1 MRNYAKYVVSF
12 GLCFP
17 QIAGAVGLGTLKVDS
32 TLNRPLKAYIR
43 LTIGD
48 GTPLDGIKVKLASP
62 EAFQRAGIN
71 RPYFLSK
78 LQFQVMRLNG
88 RPVIKISSLERVE
101 QPYMNVLL
109 DVTWAKGQFYRAYT
123 ILLDPPGYEI
133 ELKESLPT
141 QKAIVPKIYRSKLS
155 QSATTPIKTSVVDAP
170 KVKAENIN
178 KAVDVNTQ
186 VAAMFGPTKDK
197 DDLWQIAL
205 KYKPQNASID
215 QVMIAIVQL
224 NPGAF
229 TQDNINGLKLGTT
242 LKIPSYQ
249 AIMSVSKADA
259 AKEVEA
265 HKKAWTDKT
274 PIEHVIE
281 PASIQPQ
288 LSSESKVQQDNV
300 KPESLDPEKPAVIEN
315 ADTAAKAS
323 QSTED
328 ASQVKSALQAAQ
340 ETNQQQTSSTQ
351 STFAEQQQ
359 PMKSIQQLPPKKQKL
374 FDAYMPV
381 PTLLKQVIKEPT
393 VDPQKADKPLANNTL
408 DKQKIVITPEGTTP
422 SQSQT
427 TNEAPLTLDS
437 ERMKTA
443 KAEANPTMSGIKSL
457 ENNNRILKQQLQA
470 LTKKS
475 DLLEK
480 KLELSIQKDQDV
492 QEKVRLL
499 MKVIEADYQVTP
511 DGQLIKR
518 DSIKQS
524 SEANADSLSLMDIIS
539 LVVMILAVTTT
550 AGFAWL
556 YFRQQQSM
564 RLTELQDDD
573 IDDDLDEDAALASM
587 TNGAAVEENVEKRGS
602 SGAAVI
608 SQATTDVDIGSNEEE
623 LNSSDEQSNEIEDSQ
638 ADVVAADVEG
648 ADEVGMQ
655 SLDEEQLEG
664 ESELDIS
671 AMSEHLDDSGDID
684 DLVAELSQP
693 TKTAAPKVEVE
704 ADKAKSEKPVE
715 KEGVKLSSPKAGN
728 KVDVADDT
736 AKKSSAM
743 LQSILQTSEL
753 PSGESKAP
761 AKDSKSNAA
770 ASISKP
776 TVEVSEPSDALDMN
790 VDDSVTAPDE
800 KNDNGLAFD
809 LSDIS
814 VDPSPSDEPKV
825 EKVSDKEGSGEDNSL
840 DFVLDDLPKAKD
852 EVKEKPV
859 EVSNKDSEDNSL
871 DFDLSDISI
880 ATISEESTDGDKT
893 SETAVEVEKDNDYS
907 LDFDLSMDEPVEP
920 KQAVDTEP
928 KDSESMEVAPEH
940 ENKESIFEP
949 VVSEPEE
956 EVAFTKGVNMSTQ
969 LALAETYIAMED
981 WESAK
986 TSLEEVIQGGT
997 PEQKVK
1003 AEQLLT
1009 TLPK

>member
-274 PIEHVIE
+274 PIVHVIE

-300 KPESLDPEKPAVIEN
+300 KPESLDLEKTAVIEN
-315 ADTAAKAS
+315 ADSAAKLS

-393 VDPQKADKPLANNTL
+393 VDPQKADQPLANNAL
-408 DKQKIVITPEGTTP
+408 DKQKIVITPEGTAP

-457 ENNNRILKQQLQA
+457 ENNNRILKQQVQA

-492 QEKVRLL
+492 HEKIRLL

-587 TNGAAVEENVEKRGS
+587 TNGSAVEEQVEKRGS
-602 SGAAVI
+602 SDAAIISEPATEVVI
-608 SQATTDVDIGSNEEE
+608 DGNEEE
-623 LNSSDEQSNEIEDSQ
+623 LNSSDEQQNEIEDSQ
-638 ADVVAADVEG
+638 AEVTASDAQTS
-648 ADEVGMQ
+648 DEVVMEPT
-655 SLDEEQLEG
+655 DEAPPEDEDELVVTEISEQP
-664 ESELDIS
+664 DN
-671 AMSEHLDDSGDID
+671 SGDID

-693 TKTAAPKVEVE
+693 TISVTSEVE
-704 ADKAKSEKPVE
+704 GNVEEAKPEKKIE
-715 KEGVKLSSPKAGN
+715 KGGVKLSSSKSGN
-728 KVDVADDT
+728 RVDVADDT

-753 PSGESKAP
+753 PSAESKVP
-761 AKDSKSNAA
+761 AQESKSNVTV
-770 ASISKP
+770 SISKP
-776 TVEVSEPSDALDMN
+776 TVEVSESADLKQPATEEKESEGLECELNNISLD
-790 VDDSVTAPDE
+790 SLT
-800 KNDNGLAFD
+800 
-809 LSDIS
+809 
-814 VDPSPSDEPKV
+814 SDESSV
-825 EKVSDKEGSGEDNSL
+825 ENASEKEVSKDDNSI
-840 DFVLDDLPKAKD
+840 DFVLDDLPIAK
-852 EVKEKPV
+852 KEDKEQPV
-859 EVSNKDSEDNSL
+859 DDGHEDSDDNSI
-871 DFDLSDISI
+871 DFDLSGISLE
-880 ATISEESTDGDKT
+880 TTSEEESTDAAKPA
-893 SETAVEVEKDNDYS
+893 EAAVEANEDNDYS
-907 LDFDLSMDEPVEP
+907 LDFELSTDEPAEP
-920 KQAVDTEP
+920 KQPTDAEP
-928 KDSESMEVAPEH
+928 KDSASMDAAIDKA
-940 ENKESIFEP
+940 NKESIFEP
-949 VVSEPEE
+949 VASEPEE